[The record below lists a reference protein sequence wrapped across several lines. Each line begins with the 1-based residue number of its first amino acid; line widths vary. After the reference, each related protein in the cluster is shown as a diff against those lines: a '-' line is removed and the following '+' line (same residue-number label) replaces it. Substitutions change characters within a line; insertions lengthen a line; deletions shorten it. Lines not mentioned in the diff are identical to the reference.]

1 MKSRQMLGPRPTIH
15 SGSQPTHLSRLFF
28 VECTL
33 IPIAPALSCTR
44 KNICKLLGVLQSV
57 HGSCS
62 VSSVTSS
69 AMIESAE
76 RLRSCLADLD
86 SYSDNVTSLQQKCT
100 GLAQLF
106 DRLLTFEQSQIAHAQ
121 NSKMTQLTEK
131 TTDDSLT
138 VRSVTVVS
146 LIYLS
151 FTVVAVSFPRT
162 SRTLLQY

>member
-1 MKSRQMLGPRPTIH
+1 MLGPRPTIH
-15 SGSQPTHLSRLFF
+15 WGSQPTHLSTLFF

-33 IPIAPALSCTR
+33 IPIAPALNCSR
-44 KNICKLLGVLQSV
+44 KNIYKLLGVLQSMQ
-57 HGSCS
+57 GSS
-62 VSSVTSS
+62 GVPSTTSS
-69 AMIESAE
+69 SIIESAE
-76 RLRSCLADLD
+76 RLKLCLADLD
-86 SYSDNVTSLQQKCT
+86 SYSDNVTALQQRCT

-121 NSKMTQLTEK
+121 NSKMTLLTEK

-138 VRSVTVVS
+138 VRSITVVS

-162 SRTLLQY
+162 SRTRLQY